1 MSEVKLSFLQAG
13 YTKHPE
19 ATVLAG
25 GSRRPVRFGS
35 SVAVIEHPT
44 EGVILFDTGY
54 SERFYTETRR
64 FPNKIYALIT
74 PVTVGPED
82 SAAAQLRA
90 RGIRA
95 GDVRTV
101 VLSHFHADH
110 IAGAADF
117 PRAAY
122 VYQLEAYLG
131 VRDRGTVARIA
142 AGFLPGLLPAD
153 FDDRSHPLFFA
164 EARAG
169 LGVGAYDVGWDL
181 CGDGS
186 VVLVDLP
193 GHARGHS
200 GLIVRATGG
209 VTWFLVADACWT
221 SRSYRERR
229 MPHRIAGLIM
239 DDWGDYQRTLEGL
252 HGFAAEHPEVRIVP
266 CHCAEVCEPLV
277 QRHA

>member
-1 MSEVKLSFLQAG
+1 VAEVKLSFLEAG

-19 ATVLAG
+19 ATVLSG
-25 GSRRPVRFGS
+25 GSRRSIKFGS
-35 SVAVIEHPT
+35 SVAVIEHPSA
-44 EGVILFDTGY
+44 GVILFDTGY
-54 SERFYTETRR
+54 SERFYAETRR

-74 PVTVGPED
+74 PVTVAPEA

-90 RGIRA
+90 RGIAA
-95 GDVRTV
+95 GDVRSV

-110 IAGAADF
+110 VAGAADF
-117 PRAAY
+117 PRARY
-122 VYQLEAYLG
+122 VFQHEAYLN

-153 FDDRSHPLFFA
+153 FDDRSRPLFGA

-169 LGVGAYDVGWDL
+169 LGIGAYDVGWDL

-200 GLIVRATGG
+200 GLIVRAGDG
-209 VTWFLVADACWT
+209 QSWFLVADACWT

-229 MPHRIAGLIM
+229 MPHRVAGLIM
-239 DDWGDYQRTLEGL
+239 DDWGTYRRTLDGL
-252 HGFAAEHPEVRIVP
+252 HDFAAAHPDVHIVP
-266 CHCAEVCEPLV
+266 CHCAEATEPLL
-277 QRHA
+277 QRA

>member
-1 MSEVKLSFLQAG
+1 VSEVKLSFLEAG
-13 YTKHPE
+13 YTRHPE

-25 GSRRPVRFGS
+25 GSPRSVRFGS
-35 SVAVIEHPT
+35 SVAVIEHPRH
-44 EGVILFDTGY
+44 GVILFDTGY
-54 SERFYTETRR
+54 SERFYAETRR

-74 PVTVGPED
+74 PVHVGPED

-90 RGIRA
+90 RGISA

-110 IAGAADF
+110 VAGAADF
-117 PRAAY
+117 PRARY
-122 VYQLEAYLG
+122 VYQFDAYLA
-131 VRDRGTVARIA
+131 VRDRGTAARIA

-153 FDDRSHPLFFA
+153 FDDRSRPLFGA

-169 LGVGAYDVGWDL
+169 LGLGSFDVGWDL

-200 GLIVRATGG
+200 GLIVREGNGQTN
-209 VTWFLVADACWT
+209 FLVADACWT

-229 MPHRIAGLIM
+229 MPSRVAGLIM
-239 DDWGDYQRTLEGL
+239 DDWRDYRHTLDGL
-252 HGFAAEHPEVRIVP
+252 HDFAEQHPAVRIVP
-266 CHCAEVCEPLV
+266 CHCAEATEPLL
-277 QRHA
+277 RHA